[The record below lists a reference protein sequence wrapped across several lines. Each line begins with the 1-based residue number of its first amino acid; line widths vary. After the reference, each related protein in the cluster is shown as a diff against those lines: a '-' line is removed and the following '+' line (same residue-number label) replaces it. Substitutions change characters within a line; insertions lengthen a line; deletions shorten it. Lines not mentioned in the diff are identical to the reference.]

1 MNKREKET
9 AAIYLSS
16 CLYDMREADIW
27 KNAQM
32 KERAEKDWNQ
42 YRMRI
47 KEMLTMKFELFGL
60 DDYEKTVIKPIQEI
74 MKITQVFYGQRV
86 NGQQLKYPA

>member
-16 CLYDMREADIW
+16 CLYDMR
-27 KNAQM
+27 NAAIYQDEKA
-32 KERAEKDWNQ
+32 KERAENDWKK
-42 YRMRI
+42 YKAKI
-47 KEMLTMKFELFGL
+47 KEVLNMKFELFGL
-60 DDYEKTVIKPIQEI
+60 DYKKSVLDPMAEI
-74 MKITQVFYGQRV
+74 TKITMVFYSQRV